1 MKVAVGMSGG
11 VDSSVAA
18 LLLKEAGYDVAGITM
33 SIWGK
38 DKPEIEVKKNAC
50 YGPDEKHDIA
60 EAEKICGQIGIPLY
74 ILDCSDQYEKTVLTY
89 FRDEYVAART
99 PNPCIVCNH
108 KIKFGV
114 LPDSAKRTGIDFEK
128 FATGHYANT
137 VYDSSRNR
145 YLLKKGKDS
154 AKDQTYFLYRL
165 SQEQLAGVLFPL
177 GEMTKSEVRA
187 KAKEYGL
194 PVHEKRESQDFYSG
208 DYKDLLDVSEK
219 PGDIVRSDGKV
230 IGIHKGLWNYTPGQ
244 RRGIGIAA
252 EEPLY
257 VLSLDPDSNR
267 LVVGPKAEALYSSFI
282 VKDINWIAVEKPVS
296 RMDVTVKTRSSQND
310 VPAIIELTDSGS
322 VKVTL
327 EKAEPGISP
336 GQSAVFY
343 LDDTLL
349 GGGTIDRVIDK

>member
-1 MKVAVGMSGG
+1 MKVAVGLSGG

-18 LLLKEAGYDVAGITM
+18 LLMKEAGYDVTGITM
-33 SIWGK
+33 SIWRK
-38 DKPEIEVKKNAC
+38 TDKAVEVKRNAC
-50 YGPDEKHDIA
+50 YGPDEESDIE
-60 EAEKICGQIGIPLY
+60 EARKICSLIDIPFHV
-74 ILDCSDQYEKTVLTY
+74 IDCSDQYEKTVLAY
-89 FRDEYVAART
+89 FRKEYLSART

-108 KIKFGV
+108 KIKFGI
-114 LPDSAKRTGIDFEK
+114 LPDFARESGISFDK
-128 FATGHYANT
+128 FVTGHYANT
-137 VYDSSRNR
+137 VYDSHCSRF
-145 YLLKKGKDS
+145 LLKKGKDS

-194 PVHEKRESQDFYSG
+194 PVHEKEESQDFYSG
-208 DYKDLLDVSEK
+208 DYEDLLNVKENA
-219 PGDIVRSDGKV
+219 GDIVRSDGKV

-267 LVVGPKAEALYSSFI
+267 LVVGSKAESLDSSFI

-296 RMDVTVKTRSSQND
+296 RMDVTVKTRSSQKD
-310 VPAIIELTDSGS
+310 LPAIIELMNSGN

-327 EKAEPGISP
+327 DKGEPGISP

-343 LDDTLL
+343 LDDTVL
-349 GGGTIDRVIDK
+349 GGGTIDRVGDR

>member
-18 LLLKEAGYDVAGITM
+18 LILKEEGHDVVGITM

-38 DKPEIEVKKNAC
+38 GKSEIEVKKNAC
-50 YGPDEKHDIA
+50 YGPDEKNDIA
-60 EAEKICGQIGIPLY
+60 EAEEICRLIGIPFY
-74 ILDCSDQYEKTVLTY
+74 VLDCSDQYEKTVLTY
-89 FRDEYVAART
+89 FRNEYAAART
-99 PNPCIVCNH
+99 PNPCIVCNQ

-114 LPDSAKRTGIDFEK
+114 LPDAAKRTGIDFEK

-145 YLLKKGKDS
+145 FLLEKGRDS
-154 AKDQTYFLYRL
+154 TKDQTYFLYRL
-165 SQEQLAGVLFPL
+165 SQEQLADVIFPL
-177 GEMTKSEVRA
+177 GGMTKSEVRA

-194 PVHEKRESQDFYSG
+194 PVHEKEESQDFYSG
-208 DYKDLLDVSEK
+208 DYRDLLNVKEK
-219 PGDIVRSDGKV
+219 AGDIVRSDGKV

-257 VLSLDPDSNR
+257 VLSLDPASNR
-267 LVVGPKAEALYSSFI
+267 LVVGSKAEACYSSFI
-282 VKDINWIAVEKPVS
+282 VKDINWVAVEKPVS
-296 RMDVTVKTRSSQND
+296 RMDVTVKTRSFQKD
-310 VPAIIELTDSGS
+310 APAIIELTDAGN

-327 EKAEPGISP
+327 EKAESGISP

-343 LDDTLL
+343 MDDTVL
-349 GGGTIDRVIDK
+349 GGGTIDRVADR